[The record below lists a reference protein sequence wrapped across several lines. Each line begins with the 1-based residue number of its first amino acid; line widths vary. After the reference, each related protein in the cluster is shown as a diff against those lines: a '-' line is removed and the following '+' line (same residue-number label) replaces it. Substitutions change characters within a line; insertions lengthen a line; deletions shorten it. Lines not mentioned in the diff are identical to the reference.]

1 MSLKYVWER
10 SEKGLDLGM
19 GGSGLDHSVMLQRMN
34 LQTPQTQYG
43 QGGAEDDAVDE
54 ALPKDNP
61 KLRKERDKRVR
72 ADIREM
78 RRLIGKQRRWL
89 RDLLLIESE
98 NLPKRSMIDFEK
110 KRRWCGWCRKERNDT
125 SFETY
130 IKTRIEGLRIL
141 CRDHETN
148 ESGAGS
154 GGGDDKGMSKRSKKN
169 RGEKLGSG
177 KEDNSH
183 HDLLPDSNLL
193 RIAMLEMYKVLAN
206 RSGLDCGDGGSSG
219 GKSTSLAGTIWPESG
234 TNDLSSRNEKNSE
247 KDIDSIDIVMESKE
261 FSGREGFRDR
271 YTGE

>member
-43 QGGAEDDAVDE
+43 QGGVEDDAVDE
-54 ALPKDNP
+54 ALTKDNP
-61 KLRKERDKRVR
+61 KLRKERDKRLR
-72 ADIREM
+72 GEIREM
-78 RRLIGKQRRWL
+78 RRLIEKQRRWL

-141 CRDHETN
+141 CRDH
-148 ESGAGS
+148 
-154 GGGDDKGMSKRSKKN
+154 
-169 RGEKLGSG
+169 
-177 KEDNSH
+177 
-183 HDLLPDSNLL
+183 
-193 RIAMLEMYKVLAN
+193 
-206 RSGLDCGDGGSSG
+206 
-219 GKSTSLAGTIWPESG
+219 
-234 TNDLSSRNEKNSE
+234 
-247 KDIDSIDIVMESKE
+247 
-261 FSGREGFRDR
+261 
-271 YTGE
+271 